1 MITISLPGRFSS
13 LDRIRDFYVSAAREA
28 GLSSKSVEDVELAV
42 DEAASNIIQHAYGG
56 ENKGDIE
63 CSYSIMDDGLL
74 VRMRDFGKPFNPKS
88 VKQPDLES
96 DVCCRDEG
104 GLGLHFMRSL
114 MDSVEFSFNGHG
126 GNLLTMTK
134 LVHGSRETKQVS
146 KGA

>member
-1 MITISLPGRFSS
+1 MITVSFPGRFSS
-13 LDRIRDFYVSAAREA
+13 LDHIRDFYANAARQA
-28 GLSSKSVEDVELAV
+28 GLTSKAIQDVELAV

-56 ENKGDIE
+56 ENKGMIE
-63 CSYSIMDDGLL
+63 CSYSVSQEGLL
-74 VRMRDFGKPFNPKS
+74 VIMRDFGKPFNPENI
-88 VKQPDLES
+88 KQPDLES

-134 LVHGSRETKQVS
+134 RVNGSKETNQVS
-146 KGA
+146 RGA